1 VHAGVQIRSPQGVG
15 GHVPTIAAESSI
27 PRAILLGTPYV
38 ERDGKIYECPPERR
52 FQLLAYLAYRGEWV
66 TRDALAF
73 MCWPD
78 QDNAG
83 ARRNLRWVL
92 HSMRELPELGVIE
105 AERDRIR
112 VHLST
117 DVRQFEAAVKNAK
130 WADAVTLYRGA
141 LCTGFDAHASEPL
154 AKWLRLER
162 GRLAEMFRRA
172 AMALI
177 DASSAIEV
185 VPLARRLLAEDPA
198 DEEALRAALR
208 ALREL
213 KQEREAERIYREF
226 SERMMDELGL
236 EPSAETRALMHERET
251 LSSQASAPPPI
262 ESSFIGRQRELD
274 EIALL
279 LAQPDCRL
287 VTLIG
292 PGGVGKSRLAREA
305 MSRFSAGPA
314 WMVPLEAL
322 AVPGQLTGKVALALG
337 IRLAA
342 RGSAEL
348 QVQTRLGDR
357 PCLLVLDNF
366 EHLIDAAEQAARWLV
381 ACPQLRIVVTS
392 RERLGIEHEWLLPV
406 EGLSTPAPV
415 DGGFEQA
422 DSVRLFV
429 ERARAAKRGFEP
441 SAEQEAIVRIVEQ
454 VDGMPLAIE
463 LAAAWVRVL
472 PCIDIARDLDEG
484 LELLQTE
491 SAGRVERRS
500 VRASFE
506 HSWSLLM
513 AREREL
519 FAQLSVFRGGF
530 SREGARQVAGAALPA
545 IAQLVDKSL
554 VRADGV
560 GRFGLHPLLRQYAAE
575 KLALS
580 PTGEA
585 SARHRHAEFFAHW
598 MAGYAGL
605 GKVDLDAALPAL
617 DVEFENCRVAWD
629 WAIEHQRADIVRT
642 ASLVLL
648 AYFER
653 RGRVRDGLECFAAA
667 DKLQPSTPGYGAAMG
682 NVERG
687 KATLMLR
694 AGHYDEAERCA
705 RQALQRFRL
714 NRDACG
720 IKSSLTTLGL
730 ANWERARYAGARP
743 YFSEGLKRCRADG
756 DRDGEAGFL
765 TNLALIA
772 KADGQYSDAETLL
785 THAIEIYREVG
796 DRIHLISALNNLG
809 NLYRS
814 LRQPAR
820 GRAPL
825 LESLAV
831 AEETGDLITLPF
843 VVINLAL
850 VELELGHLDAAY
862 SYAERALA
870 VVRKGADR
878 QIETGCHATLARIE
892 LARGAPGR
900 ARGHLRTAATMAR
913 EMKHVPLMLGAAI
926 NIAAALRLE
935 GQCGASA
942 AILYMV
948 RSHPSAGQPDRDD
961 VDRELAALEPTLS
974 DDALASARERAATLA
989 LDDVISQAIDPQSPS

>member
-1 VHAGVQIRSPQGVG
+1 MAFG
-15 GHVPTIAAESSI
+15 GPVPTIATKSRVAC
-27 PRAILLGTPYV
+27 AVLLGTPHV
-38 ERDGKIYECPPERR
+38 ECDGEVREWLPERR
-52 FQLLAYLAYRGEWV
+52 YQLLAYLAYCDEWV

-73 MCWPD
+73 MFWPD

-92 HSMRELPELGVIE
+92 HSMRELPQFGVIE

-112 VHLST
+112 VRLPT
-117 DVRQFEAAVKNAK
+117 DVRQFEAAVKDKK
-130 WADAVTLYRGA
+130 WADAVALYRNA
-141 LCTGFDAHASEPL
+141 LCTGFDAHASEPF

-162 GRLAEMFRRA
+162 GRLGEMFHRA

-177 DASSAIEV
+177 DDSTAVDVI
-185 VPLARRLLAEDPA
+185 PLAHRLLAEDPA

-213 KQEREAERIYREF
+213 KQEREAKRIYREF
-226 SERMMDELGL
+226 SERLMDELGL
-236 EPSAETRALMHERET
+236 EPSAETRALMHELET
-251 LSSQASAPPPI
+251 LSSQTVAPPPI
-262 ESSFIGRQRELD
+262 ESSFVGRQRELD
-274 EIALL
+274 EIAAL

-305 MSRFSAGPA
+305 MRRFSTGPA

-322 AVPGQLTGKVALALG
+322 AVPGQLTGQVAIALG

-366 EHLIDAAEQAARWLV
+366 EHLIDAAEQVARWLV

-406 EGLSTPAPV
+406 EGLATPATV

-422 DSVRLFV
+422 DSVCLFV

-441 SAEQEAIVRIVEQ
+441 SAEQDAIVRIVEQ

-463 LAAAWVRVL
+463 LAAAWVRML
-472 PCIDIARDLDEG
+472 PCVDIARDLDES

-530 SREGARQVAGAALPA
+530 NREGARQVAGAALPA
-545 IAQLVDKSL
+545 VAQLVDKSL

-575 KLALS
+575 KLALT

-585 SARHRHAEFFAHW
+585 SARHRHAEFFDHW

-653 RGRVRDGLECFAAA
+653 RSRVPDGLDCFAVA
-667 DKLQPSTPGYGAAMG
+667 DKLEPTAAGYGQATA
-682 NVERG
+682 NVERAQ
-687 KATLMLR
+687 ATLLLH
-694 AGHYDEAERCA
+694 AGRYDEAEQCA
-705 RQALQRFRL
+705 RQALRRFRL
-714 NRDACG
+714 TRDAPG

-730 ANWERARYAGARP
+730 ANWERARYARARP
-743 YFSEGLKRCRADG
+743 YFIEGLKRCHADG
-756 DRDGEAGFL
+756 DRRGEAGFL

-772 KADGQYSDAETLL
+772 KADGNYAETVSLL
-785 THAIEIYREVG
+785 TQAIEIYREL
-796 DRIHLISALNNLG
+796 DEHFHRAAALNNLG

-814 LRQPAR
+814 LHQPAR

-825 LESLAV
+825 LEGLAL
-831 AEETGDLITLPF
+831 AEETGNQLTLPYL
-843 VVINLAL
+843 VINLAL
-850 VELELGHLDAAY
+850 IELELDQLDTAW

-870 VVRKGADR
+870 IVRKGADR
-878 QIETGCHATLARIE
+878 QIETACHATLARIE
-892 LARGAPGR
+892 LARGAPQR
-900 ARGHLRTAATMAR
+900 ARPHIRTAAVMAR
-913 EMKHVPLMLGAAI
+913 DMKHLPLLLGAAV
-926 NIAAALRLE
+926 NAAAALRLE
-935 GQCGASA
+935 GQCEAAA

-961 VDRELAALEPTLS
+961 VDRELAAVEPTLS

-989 LDDVISQAIDPQSPS
+989 LDGVISQAIDPQPPS